1 MQRDR
6 RGCRVNLFMSRIGF
20 LHMIVARH
28 AATAN
33 FLFVLTILWSNIRS
47 PITNKRTK
55 VLLKKCLTTASL
67 CGNIIVTKERKVVK
81 MTRVG
86 KVLGIVSWLFVGYLG
101 ISWIDVV
108 LHNLDDEPIYQAWN
122 IFALLFLQ

>member
-1 MQRDR
+1 M
-6 RGCRVNLFMSRIGF
+6 
-20 LHMIVARH
+20 
-28 AATAN
+28 
-33 FLFVLTILWSNIRS
+33 
-47 PITNKRTK
+47 
-55 VLLKKCLTTASL
+55 

-86 KVLGIVSWLFVGYLG
+86 KVLGTVSWLFVGYLG

-108 LHNLDDEPIYQAWN
+108 LHNLDDEPVYQAWN